1 MKKTDS
7 DVSTSLAGKIPLIK
21 DVAAKLYE
29 IAPISDGIEGDEFD
43 ILVGNPDDEVKG
55 IATCWSPTL
64 HVLEQAAS
72 LGANMVISHEPLTFG
87 ICGSDPEAGLKWYD
101 ERNPTAKI
109 PNQKRMAFAL
119 SKGISVYRFHSNWDW
134 AEYYG
139 VADTLA
145 RILEL
150 GDERS
155 GARETLVFH
164 IPETTVAELAQRAIT
179 KLNLGPSRLI
189 GDPDRRVSRVSICQ
203 GGFGQMFTFPEV
215 ALAGGA
221 GFAYFGEM
229 LDYTIRYC
237 VETGL
242 SALELGHYQS
252 ESPGMMAMAEYLQK
266 FVPEHIKVHHIAS
279 GEPWS
284 YVGIR

>member
-1 MKKTDS
+1 M
-7 DVSTSLAGKIPLIK
+7 LIK

-29 IAPISDGIEGDEFD
+29 IAPISDGLEGDEFD
-43 ILVGNPDDEVKG
+43 IMIGNPDDEVKG
-55 IATCWSPTL
+55 VVTCWTPTL
-64 HVLEQAAS
+64 SVLEQAAN
-72 LGANMVISHEPLTFG
+72 LGANMLISHETLTYR
-87 ICGSDPEAGLKWYD
+87 ICGRDSELGVKWYD
-101 ERNPTAKI
+101 EMNPEDKI
-109 PNQKRMAFAL
+109 PNRKRTAFTL

-139 VADTLA
+139 IVDTLT
-145 RILEL
+145 RILNL
-150 GDERS
+150 GEKRA
-155 GARETLVFH
+155 GVKEAPVYY
-164 IPETTVAELAQRAIT
+164 IPETTVGELVQRVID
-179 KLNLGPSRLI
+179 KLKLSPSRLI
-189 GDPDRRVSRVSICQ
+189 GDPGRLISKVAICH

-221 GFAYFGEM
+221 EFAFFGEM

-252 ESPGMMAMAEYLQK
+252 ENPGMMAMAEYLK
-266 FVPEHIKVHHIAS
+266 KCVPENIKVHGIPS

-284 YVGIR
+284 YVGI

>member
-1 MKKTDS
+1 M
-7 DVSTSLAGKIPLIK
+7 LMK

-29 IAPISDGIEGDEFD
+29 IAPIAAGIEGDEFD
-43 ILVGNPDDEVKG
+43 ILVGNPEDEVKG
-55 IATCWSPTL
+55 IVTCWAPTL
-64 HVLEQAAS
+64 SVLEKTAD
-72 LGANMVISHEPLTFG
+72 LGANMVISHEPLTYG
-87 ICGSDPEAGLKWYD
+87 VCGRDPEAGLKWY
-101 ERNPTAKI
+101 EELNPTAKI
-109 PNQKRMAFAL
+109 PNQKRMVFAL

-145 RILEL
+145 RILDL
-150 GDERS
+150 GDQRAGERE
-155 GARETLVFH
+155 APVYR
-164 IPETTVAELAQRAIT
+164 IPETTAAELAQRAVN
-179 KLNLGPSRLI
+179 KLKLGPSRLV
-189 GDPDRRVSRVSICQ
+189 GDPGRSVSRIAICQ

-221 GFAYFGEM
+221 EFAFFGEM

-252 ESPGMMAMAEYLQK
+252 ENPGMIAMVEYLSK
-266 FVPEHIKVHHIAS
+266 FVPENVQVRNIAS
-279 GEPWS
+279 GEPWA